1 MIKPSLGFKSM
12 LDASTEH
19 FLKLNDHLGL
29 RLAFSR
35 LMINISKQVINL
47 QEIFSV
53 LITVCLIEEMNN
65 VVKDDYINLKRLL
78 F

>member
-1 MIKPSLGFKSM
+1 M
-12 LDASTEH
+12 LDVSTKH
-19 FLKLNDHLGL
+19 FLKRNDHLGL
-29 RLAFSR
+29 RMAFSR

-47 QEIFSV
+47 QEMFSV

>member
-1 MIKPSLGFKSM
+1 
-12 LDASTEH
+12 
-19 FLKLNDHLGL
+19 
-29 RLAFSR
+29 
-35 LMINISKQVINL
+35 MINISKQVINL
-47 QEIFSV
+47 QEMFSV

>member
-1 MIKPSLGFKSM
+1 M